1 MTKRTLVVRRGSYC
15 DWRPKIKRE
24 TNTKKEEVVG
34 FMNPVFVVIMSVV
47 MAGVFYLYAINGG
60 ASKGVEM
67 RIVEK
72 EITDLKNA
80 NEQLRIKEAELKSL
94 YRVEEASK
102 NLNMT
107 ILQNID
113 YVEDNGH
120 VALVR

>member
-1 MTKRTLVVRRGSYC
+1 MTKRALVVRRGSCC
-15 DWRPKIKRE
+15 DWRPKIKRK
-24 TNTKKEEVVG
+24 TNNKKWEVVG
-34 FMNPVFVVIMSVV
+34 FMNPVFVVIVAVV
-47 MAGVFYLYAINGG
+47 MAGVFYLYVTNGG

-72 EITDLKNA
+72 EITNLKNSS
-80 NEQLRIKEAELKSL
+80 ERLRIREAELKSL

-107 ILQNID
+107 TLQNVD